1 MAEIVKVFKNTGG
14 TPIVPANMDTAI
26 DYTLHTTSSSENVV
40 IKDVNFKISGNGATR
55 CDPVLEL
62 NGTKVRGATGG
73 SLNLDSNIIMGP
85 SSTLKTKFDP
95 TAGTQPATFFK
106 GMFFTEGSSGI
117 QFLEGNGA
125 TAASIAPVKITTS
138 SNPCDDAVAAKWGG
152 THYYYKTYNNTIY
165 EYTEASAASNNNT
178 ASWTHGSTGYSITSD
193 GTYLYRGGSGTT
205 TNIWRTKLS
214 DKSTSTLTTTS
225 NYRGPG
231 ANQGGAFNFY
241 RDPATGTGYI
251 FTKYD
256 GPEQNLYRINL
267 TTLAVTTYSSGNY
280 YTGTYS
286 DGGFITTNTSGVPY
300 VVEAGDA
307 YWWYHNI
314 NTGAIT
320 RGSGGGTSTS
330 TEYAQGGA
338 EIAPGIGIIFGEEND
353 RATLINMNPA
363 TPTMSTDTGSH
374 PYTTDYGYGN
384 RFGFAGYLES
394 TANPTFKD
402 FEYSAYVS
410 GIEIT

>member
-40 IKDVNFKISGNGATR
+40 IKDVNFKISGNGASR

-73 SLNLDSNIIMGP
+73 SMSLDSNIIMGP
-85 SSTLKTKFDP
+85 SSTLKIKFDP
-95 TAGTQPATFFK
+95 TAGTQPENFFK
-106 GMFFTEGSSGI
+106 GMFFTEGGTGI
-117 QFLEGNGA
+117 QMLVGDGV
-125 TAASIAPVKITTS
+125 TASSITPTQLSGS

-152 THYYYKTYNNTIY
+152 TIYYYRVYNNTIY
-165 EYTEASAASNNNT
+165 EYTEASAASNSYT
-178 ASWTHGSTGYSITSD
+178 TSWSYGSTGYSITSD
-193 GTYLYRGGSGTT
+193 GTYLYRGASGTSST
-205 TNIWRTKLS
+205 IWRTKLS
-214 DKSTSTLTTTS
+214 DKTTSTLTTAQ

-231 ANQGGAFNFY
+231 SNQGGAFNY
-241 RDPATGTGYI
+241 YKDPSTGTGYI

-256 GPEQNLYRINL
+256 GPEQAYYRINL

-300 VVEAGDA
+300 AVEAGDA

-314 NTGAIT
+314 NTDALV
-320 RGSGGGTSTS
+320 RGSGGTSTS

-338 EIAPGIGIIFGEEND
+338 EIAKGIGLIFGEEND
-353 RATLINMNPA
+353 RATLIDMNPS
-363 TPTMSTDTGSH
+363 TPTYTTDTGSH
-374 PYTTDYGYGN
+374 PYTTEWGYGN

-394 TANPTFKD
+394 SSNPTFKD